1 MHHNNRPSDLKRESN
16 ARFRISHP
24 DVDPTL
30 TLSQIRKVKLKLL
43 TAATYEVCI
52 F

>member
-1 MHHNNRPSDLKRESN
+1 MHHNNRRPSDLKRESN
-16 ARFRISHP
+16 IRFRQLHP

-43 TAATYEVCI
+43 AAATYEV
-52 F
+52 